1 MPLVINVLETGGG
14 AVPRMKGFAMTTTS
28 NENNRILVIGFGDK
42 LSGENA
48 VGRLVAEALIAKRR
62 ANVVTLSVTQL
73 VPEFATLV
81 ASSRAV
87 IFVDA
92 TAEQQQSIEVRELVP
107 ACPLSSRL
115 HHVGPRELL
124 AVTRNCY
131 GHAPLAWLVAVP
143 GHEFD
148 VTDGLSATAT
158 LDVLSATEEV
168 EQLIEQLTQ
177 YDASHA

>member
-1 MPLVINVLETGGG
+1 
-14 AVPRMKGFAMTTTS
+14 MKGLAMTTTS
-28 NENNRILVIGFGDK
+28 NADNRILVIGLGNSP
-42 LSGENA
+42 SGENA
-48 VGRLVAEALIAKRR
+48 VGRLVAEALIAKRH

-92 TAEQQQSIEVRELVP
+92 TADQQQSIEIRELVP

-143 GHEFD
+143 EHEFD
-148 VTDGLSATAT
+148 TTDGLFSAAAT
-158 LDVLSATEEV
+158 RQVLSATREV
-168 EQLIEQLTQ
+168 EQLIEQFTT

>member
-1 MPLVINVLETGGG
+1 
-14 AVPRMKGFAMTTTS
+14 MTTTS
-28 NENNRILVIGFGDK
+28 YADNRILVIGFGDK
-42 LSGENA
+42 LAGENA
-48 VGRLVAEALIAKRR
+48 VGRLVAEALIAKRHS
-62 ANVVTLSVTQL
+62 NVVTLSVTQL

-87 IFVDA
+87 IFIDA
-92 TAEQQQSIEVRELVP
+92 AAEQQQAIEVRELVP

-131 GHAPLAWLVAVP
+131 GHAPMAWLVVVP

-148 VTDGLSATAT
+148 VTDGHSVSTQE
-158 LDVLSATEEV
+158 VLSATQEV
-168 EQLIEQLTQ
+168 EQLIEQLTK
-177 YDASHA
+177 YDVSHA

>member
-1 MPLVINVLETGGG
+1 
-14 AVPRMKGFAMTTTS
+14 MKGFAMTTTS
-28 NENNRILVIGFGDK
+28 NADNRILVIGLGNSP
-42 LSGENA
+42 SGENA
-48 VGRLVAEALIAKRR
+48 VGRLVAEALIAKRH

-92 TAEQQQSIEVRELVP
+92 TADQQQSIEVRELVP

-143 GHEFD
+143 GHDFD
-148 VTDGLSATAT
+148 TTDGLSAAAT
-158 LDVLSATEEV
+158 RQVHSATREV
-168 EQLIEQLTQ
+168 EQLIEQFTT

>member
-1 MPLVINVLETGGG
+1 
-14 AVPRMKGFAMTTTS
+14 MTTTS
-28 NENNRILVIGFGDK
+28 HADNRILVIAFGNR
-42 LSGENA
+42 STGEDA
-48 VGRLVAEALIAKRR
+48 VGRLVAEALIANRHP
-62 ANVVTLSVTQL
+62 NVVTLSVTQL

-92 TAEQQQSIEVRELVP
+92 GAEQQKSIEVRELVP

-148 VTDGLSATAT
+148 RTEVLSPAATRQVRSATRQ
-158 LDVLSATEEV
+158 V
-168 EQLIEQLTQ
+168 EQLIEQLTK